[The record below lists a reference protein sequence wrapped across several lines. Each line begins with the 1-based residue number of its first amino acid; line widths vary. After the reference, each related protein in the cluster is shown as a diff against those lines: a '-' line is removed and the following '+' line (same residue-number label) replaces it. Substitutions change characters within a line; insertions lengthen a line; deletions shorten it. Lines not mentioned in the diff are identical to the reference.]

1 MVDGVGEQEQELEV
15 LAGGVLPSGRR
26 GMPWVSKVGGAAGG
40 DSGSVKQSGRGL
52 CISCEITPLA
62 NAW

>member
-1 MVDGVGEQEQELEV
+1 
-15 LAGGVLPSGRR
+15 VLPSGRR